1 MQFSIAKPEEVG
13 VSSAALSQ
21 TLDYLAQR
29 RVALHSLLVMRHDA
43 LICEGYAAP
52 FTKDTLHRMY
62 SETKSLVSL
71 AVGVMCAKGYLDL
84 DDHIV
89 DHFAEKLP
97 LGGPS
102 PELAR
107 LTIRDMLRMAT
118 PYNGT
123 TYKRRPTKDWVGS
136 FFTARTD
143 HEPDSFFCYDT
154 SSSHT
159 LCALVEKRMG
169 RPLLDVL
176 RREAL
181 DAIGFSEQ
189 SYCIR
194 DPMGI
199 SQGGSGLMATPRDML
214 ALLRLVAQGGQWDGQ
229 QLLPQDYLQAATA
242 WQIDNAEN
250 GGSGGWDFAQGYGY
264 QFWRL
269 THNAWSMYGMGGQ
282 LAICLPDQDML
293 LVTTA
298 DTQPLAGGVQTIL
311 DAFWNCLLPGVAD
324 AALPAN
330 PAAYAELTKKLST
343 MQLPIVENLAAPDTE
358 LCCATVQMG
367 LNAPGLTALQLQE
380 NALVL
385 HYGGKTCTLPFRT
398 GALVQSH
405 LWDDPALPCVIAAG
419 WRAPDSLLFRV
430 HLLGER
436 LGSLSLQLKLR
447 PGGATLALCSHEE
460 HPDPD
465 FSGTAEGV
473 TAV

>member
-1 MQFSIAKPEEVG
+1 
-13 VSSAALSQ
+13 
-21 TLDYLAQR
+21 
-29 RVALHSLLVMRHDA
+29 
-43 LICEGYAAP
+43 
-52 FTKDTLHRMY
+52 
-62 SETKSLVSL
+62 
-71 AVGVMCAKGYLDL
+71 
-84 DDHIV
+84 
-89 DHFAEKLP
+89 
-97 LGGPS
+97 
-102 PELAR
+102 
-107 LTIRDMLRMAT
+107 
-118 PYNGT
+118 
-123 TYKRRPTKDWVGS
+123 
-136 FFTARTD
+136 
-143 HEPDSFFCYDT
+143 
-154 SSSHT
+154 
-159 LCALVEKRMG
+159 
-169 RPLLDVL
+169 
-176 RREAL
+176 
-181 DAIGFSEQ
+181 
-189 SYCIR
+189 
-194 DPMGI
+194 MGI

>member
-52 FTKDTLHRMY
+52 FTKRYAASYVQRDEKPCVAGCRRY
-62 SETKSLVSL
+62 VRQRVSRFGRPYRGSLCRK
-71 AVGVMCAKGYLDL
+71 A
-84 DDHIV
+84 
-89 DHFAEKLP
+89 P

-143 HEPDSFFCYDT
+143 HEPGSFFCYDT

-169 RPLLDVL
+169 RPYWMCCAV
-176 RREAL
+176 RAL

-199 SQGGSGLMATPRDML
+199 SQGGSGLMATPGYAGAAPSCCAGWAVGWPTAFTPRLFAGCHSL
-214 ALLRLVAQGGQWDGQ
+214 ANRQCRERRQRRLGFCPRLRLPV
-229 QLLPQDYLQAATA
+229 
-242 WQIDNAEN
+242 
-250 GGSGGWDFAQGYGY
+250 
-264 QFWRL
+264 
-269 THNAWSMYGMGGQ
+269 
-282 LAICLPDQDML
+282 
-293 LVTTA
+293 
-298 DTQPLAGGVQTIL
+298 
-311 DAFWNCLLPGVAD
+311 
-324 AALPAN
+324 
-330 PAAYAELTKKLST
+330 
-343 MQLPIVENLAAPDTE
+343 LAA
-358 LCCATVQMG
+358 
-367 LNAPGLTALQLQE
+367 
-380 NALVL
+380 
-385 HYGGKTCTLPFRT
+385 
-398 GALVQSH
+398 
-405 LWDDPALPCVIAAG
+405 DP
-419 WRAPDSLLFRV
+419 
-430 HLLGER
+430 
-436 LGSLSLQLKLR
+436 
-447 PGGATLALCSHEE
+447 
-460 HPDPD
+460 
-465 FSGTAEGV
+465 
-473 TAV
+473 

>member
-71 AVGVMCAKGYLDL
+71 TVGVMCAKGYLDL

-89 DHFAEKLP
+89 DYFAEKLP

-123 TYKRRPTKDWVGS
+123 TYKRWPTKDWVGS
-136 FFTARTD
+136 FFTARAD
-143 HEPDSFFCYDT
+143 HEPGSFFCYDT

-229 QLLPQDYLQAATA
+229 QLLPQNYLQAATA

-324 AALPAN
+324 ATLPAN
-330 PAAYAELTKKLST
+330 PAAYAEQVIHHAVADCGKPGGPRHRALLCDGADGPQRSRPDGPAAARKRAGAELRRQDLHAAFPGGGIGAKPSVGRPRATLRYRRRLACSG
-343 MQLPIVENLAAPDTE
+343 LPPSPGASAGRATGQPEFAAKAAPRRCDPGS
-358 LCCATVQMG
+358 VQ
-367 LNAPGLTALQLQE
+367 P
-380 NALVL
+380 
-385 HYGGKTCTLPFRT
+385 
-398 GALVQSH
+398 
-405 LWDDPALPCVIAAG
+405 
-419 WRAPDSLLFRV
+419 
-430 HLLGER
+430 
-436 LGSLSLQLKLR
+436 
-447 PGGATLALCSHEE
+447 
-460 HPDPD
+460 
-465 FSGTAEGV
+465 
-473 TAV
+473 

>member
-1 MQFSIAKPEEVG
+1 M
-13 VSSAALSQ
+13 
-21 TLDYLAQR
+21 
-29 RVALHSLLVMRHDA
+29 MRHDA

-143 HEPDSFFCYDT
+143 HEPGSFFCYDT

-311 DAFWNCLLPGVAD
+311 DAFWNCLLPGVAGETEHIQVTSIVGRFLEHARIYCFGKGAD
-324 AALPAN
+324 AKM
-330 PAAYAELTKKLST
+330 YLSSADLMT
-343 MQLPIVENLAAPDTE
+343 RNLKRRVEIACPVHDRE
-358 LCCATVQMG
+358 IRE
-367 LNAPGLTALQLQE
+367 QLQWM
-380 NALVL
+380 L
-385 HYGGKTCTLPFRT
+385 TCQLRDH
-398 GALVQSH
+398 VQASF
-405 LWDDPALPCVIAAG
+405 L
-419 WRAPDSLLFRV
+419 
-430 HLLGER
+430 
-436 LGSLSLQLKLR
+436 
-447 PGGATLALCSHEE
+447 
-460 HPDPD
+460 
-465 FSGTAEGV
+465 
-473 TAV
+473 

>member
-123 TYKRRPTKDWVGS
+123 TYKRRPTQDWVGS

-143 HEPDSFFCYDT
+143 HEPGSFFCYDT

-214 ALLRLVAQGGQWDGQ
+214 ALLRLVAQGGAVGWPTAFTPRLFAGCHGLANRQCRERRQRRLGFCPR
-229 QLLPQDYLQAATA
+229 LRLP
-242 WQIDNAEN
+242 
-250 GGSGGWDFAQGYGY
+250 
-264 QFWRL
+264 
-269 THNAWSMYGMGGQ
+269 
-282 LAICLPDQDML
+282 
-293 LVTTA
+293 V
-298 DTQPLAGGVQTIL
+298 
-311 DAFWNCLLPGVAD
+311 
-324 AALPAN
+324 
-330 PAAYAELTKKLST
+330 
-343 MQLPIVENLAAPDTE
+343 LAA
-358 LCCATVQMG
+358 
-367 LNAPGLTALQLQE
+367 
-380 NALVL
+380 
-385 HYGGKTCTLPFRT
+385 
-398 GALVQSH
+398 
-405 LWDDPALPCVIAAG
+405 DP
-419 WRAPDSLLFRV
+419 
-430 HLLGER
+430 
-436 LGSLSLQLKLR
+436 
-447 PGGATLALCSHEE
+447 
-460 HPDPD
+460 
-465 FSGTAEGV
+465 
-473 TAV
+473 